1 MYERFRSMSLL
12 GQLVAL
18 MVVLLV
24 ASVILQIVVGILK
37 ALVPLAFIAL
47 IVLGLLWL
55 FDQLGSR

>member
-12 GQLVAL
+12 GQLVTL

-55 FDQLGSR
+55 FDQMRSR